1 MNIENLLALK
11 KEWDLLTKEYGDLE
25 VHEKQYEKAV
35 EDLGKC
41 QNACSKSLAHQWYRL
56 KQISE
61 EIKKC
66 GATSKEEIDL
76 IESLKQEIELRK
88 VQLDDIQSNL
98 PRSNGLYLRIILGGV
113 NVTIVNKED
122 SKKYKEEYERFK
134 VTVTIIILILSAQSI
149 LFSYRALDA
158 ILHFLLVWYYCTL
171 TIRESILVVNG
182 SRIKGWWRVNH
193 FITCIQAGVIIV
205 WPDGVMYDQFRK
217 QFTLYTCYTS
227 ILQFLQF
234 NYQQGCLYR
243 LRALGERH
251 KMDITIEGFHSWMWR
266 GLTFLLP
273 FLYFGYIFQL
283 YNAYTLFNLS
293 KDEQCVEWQV
303 FVSAV
308 IFFMLFVGN
317 TLTTSRVLHQKLTE
331 KIINSLNTVGEK
343 ETTKKSN

>member
-149 LFSYRALDA
+149 LFSY
-158 ILHFLLVWYYCTL
+158 
-171 TIRESILVVNG
+171 
-182 SRIKGWWRVNH
+182 RIKGWWRVNH

>member
-217 QFTLYTCYTS
+217 QFTLYTCYT
-227 ILQFLQF
+227 
-234 NYQQGCLYR
+234 
-243 LRALGERH
+243 
-251 KMDITIEGFHSWMWR
+251 KGFHSWMWR